1 MVLSFPITLF
11 VSTLLGFL
19 TGLGIGG
26 GSLLMLWLTIVM
38 QFDPLTARNINLLF
52 FLPAALISC
61 FFHGKQKQIPW
72 KKIFPAMIAG
82 CISALLFS
90 WLGSILQTEWIK
102 MIFGI
107 LLIVTGFRELFYR
120 PRKFK

>member
-1 MVLSFPITLF
+1 MFLNFPLIIL

-38 QFDPLTARNINLLF
+38 QFDPITARNINLLF
-52 FLPAALISC
+52 FLPAAMISC
-61 FFHGKQKQIPW
+61 FFHGTQQRIPW

-82 CISALLFS
+82 CASALLFS

-102 MIFGI
+102 KLFGI
-107 LLIVTGFRELFYR
+107 LLIATGFRELFYR

>member
-11 VSTLLGFL
+11 VSTVLGFL

-61 FFHGKQKQIPW
+61 IFHGKQQRISW

-102 MIFGI
+102 KIFGI

>member
-1 MVLSFPITLF
+1 MFLSFPLIIL

-38 QFDPLTARNINLLF
+38 QFDPITARNINLLF
-52 FLPAALISC
+52 FLPAAFISC
-61 FFHGKQKQIPW
+61 FFHGTQQHIPW

-82 CISALLFS
+82 CASALLFS

-102 MIFGI
+102 KLFGI
-107 LLIVTGFRELFYR
+107 LLIATGFRELFYR
-120 PRKFK
+120 PRNFK